1 MPEFRFSTSAKLVE
15 IVGRRATTLAE
26 LLAGI
31 RELDG
36 SVIFHHTHHFALR
49 RLHLVP
55 QPPNEFAWWVDDAMR
70 ERELAERL
78 LAVDMNEFESI
89 RALRERLVGIL
100 EERLQAGPPPNP
112 APEGM
117 AFHFLRTRSFVLPT
131 PHVAGDLRG
140 FRDALERV
148 SLNSVYHHM
157 FEVKLRLGRGAND
170 FSYWMDTSLGE
181 RDLAASIAR
190 LDPYAFTLAAL
201 REAIL
206 DRVCERLGESRARGA
221 NGSRA
226 S

>member
-15 IVGRRATTLAE
+15 VAGRRATTLAE
-26 LLAGI
+26 LLNGI

-55 QPPNEFAWWVDDAMR
+55 QPPNEFAWWVDDALR

-89 RALRERLVGIL
+89 RALRERLIGIM
-100 EERLQAGPPPNP
+100 EERLQSGSPPNP

-131 PHVAGDLRG
+131 PFVAGDLRS

-148 SLNSVYHHM
+148 SLNSIYHHM

-170 FSYWMDTSLGE
+170 FSYWMDTSIGE
-181 RDLAASIAR
+181 HELAAAIAR
-190 LDPYAFTLAAL
+190 LDPYAYTLTAL

-206 DRVCERLGESRARGA
+206 TRVGERLGEPRPRANGHRAR
-221 NGSRA
+221 
-226 S
+226 

>member
-1 MPEFRFSTSAKLVE
+1 MTEFRFKTSAKLVE

-36 SVIFHHTHHFALR
+36 SVLFHHTHHFALR
-49 RLHLVP
+49 RLLLAP
-55 QPPNEFAWWVDDAMR
+55 QPPNEFAQWVDDALR

-78 LAVDMNEFESI
+78 LALDMSGFETI

-100 EERLQAGPPPNP
+100 EDRLRAGPPPSP

-131 PHVAGDLRG
+131 PFVANDLVS
-140 FRDALERV
+140 FREALERV
-148 SLNSVYHHM
+148 SLNSIYHHM

-170 FSYWMDTSLGE
+170 FSLWMDTSLGE
-181 RDLAASIAR
+181 RELAASIAR
-190 LDPYAFTLAAL
+190 LDPYAHTLPAL

-206 DRVCERLGESRARGA
+206 DRVRERLGASRARGA